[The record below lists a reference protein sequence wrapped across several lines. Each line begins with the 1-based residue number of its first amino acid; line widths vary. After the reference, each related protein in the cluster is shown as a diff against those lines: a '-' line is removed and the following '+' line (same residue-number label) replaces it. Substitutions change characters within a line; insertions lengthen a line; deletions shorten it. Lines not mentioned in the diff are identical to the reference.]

1 MDTASKPKEPP
12 ARLAS
17 YVRFS
22 PDEFERIEK
31 DHIRR
36 HVSIPELL
44 KEAYFGKPPV
54 AILMTQEEQKSWIRE
69 LNQMGNNL
77 NQITR
82 KINAGFRTGLDADLA
97 QIRQKIT
104 SLFALITARIGTIK
118 T

>member
-1 MDTASKPKEPP
+1 MDNEPKPKSQIS
-12 ARLAS
+12 RLAS
-17 YVRFS
+17 YVRFN

-31 DHIRR
+31 DHLKRNQ
-36 HVSIPELL
+36 SIPELL

-77 NQITR
+77 NQIAR
-82 KINAGFRTGLDADLA
+82 KVNAGFRSELDTDLGL
-97 QIRQKIT
+97 IRQKLT
-104 SLFALITARIGTIK
+104 SLCSLITARIGQSK